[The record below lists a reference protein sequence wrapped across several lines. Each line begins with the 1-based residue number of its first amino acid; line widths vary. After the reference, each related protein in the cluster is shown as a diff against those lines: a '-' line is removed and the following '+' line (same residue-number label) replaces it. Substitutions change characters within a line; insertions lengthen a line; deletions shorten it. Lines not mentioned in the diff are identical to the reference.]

1 MWVDEIVEEVR
12 AVREA
17 HAARFGY
24 DLDAIYQ
31 DLQAQ
36 EQQSQR
42 QIVTLAP
49 RRKRPPRKTHPEPRV
64 VARPAAG

>member
-1 MWVDEIVEEVR
+1 MWIDEIVEEVR

-24 DLDAIYQ
+24 ELDAIYQ

-49 RRKRPPRKTHPEPRV
+49 RWKHLRKKALTESHV
-64 VARPAAG
+64 VVKPVTG